1 MPPKQMPSGDP
12 PPGSDGA
19 SLVEEWGGDVKAF
32 LERCKPRPRP
42 TSCDG
47 PMTTHAGHVRQI
59 ASAAG
64 IVSLATL
71 VSRILG
77 FVRDMAIAWLFGAGM
92 MADAFFAAFR
102 IPSTLR
108 ELLGEGALSAAFI
121 PTFTR
126 TATRE
131 GRQAAWDLASA
142 VMGSLLVVL
151 TGVSI
156 IGVILAPQIAHLLVP
171 SFDQVPGKMS
181 LTIHLLRIMFP
192 YILLVGLA
200 AFFMAILNSLGH
212 FLTPALSP
220 AVLNIAMI
228 AAALLIAPRAS
239 NPVLPLGVALLVGG
253 AAQFLIQLPPA
264 WARGWRLRLRVAPAD
279 PRVWEI
285 ARLMAPGV
293 AGLSI
298 TQVNVFIGLSL
309 ASFLAQGS
317 VAALSYAFRL
327 VQFPL
332 GVIGV
337 AIATG
342 AFPVMA
348 ASFVEKAVGEMKG
361 ALRGS
366 LRLAIFLTLPATVG
380 LAVFRLPILHVLF
393 ERGAFTRPVTMLTA
407 QILLAYTLGLMF
419 YVSNRIMTPA
429 FYAMH
434 DTRTPVAT
442 GMMAVGVN
450 IAASLLFMSPLG
462 APGLALATAVSSVSN
477 SILLFTH
484 LRRRIGPL
492 GMGGMVWPAAKVAL
506 ACLPLTAWGM
516 LAQRWL
522 DILSMSRTALKVLAL
537 CGDVGVGIAL
547 FAVTAAALR
556 CEEFAWALALLR
568 RPRAGQPTG
577 DVASFP
583 LE

>member
-1 MPPKQMPSGDP
+1 MS
-12 PPGSDGA
+12 
-19 SLVEEWGGDVKAF
+19 
-32 LERCKPRPRP
+32 
-42 TSCDG
+42 
-47 PMTTHAGHVRQI
+47 THAGQVRQI

-71 VSRILG
+71 VSRLLG
-77 FVRDMAIAWLFGAGM
+77 FVRDMAIAWLLGAGM

-102 IPSTLR
+102 IPGTLR

-142 VMGSLLVVL
+142 VLGTLVVVL
-151 TGVSI
+151 AGVTI
-156 IGVILAPQIAHLLVP
+156 IGVILAPEIVLVLVP
-171 SFDQVPGKMS
+171 SFAKVPGKMP

-192 YILLVGLA
+192 YVFLVGLA

-228 AAALLIAPRAS
+228 AAALLIAPHAS
-239 NPVLPLGVALLVGG
+239 NPVIPLGVALLVGG
-253 AAQFLIQLPPA
+253 AGQCLIQLPPA
-264 WARGWRLRLRVAPAD
+264 WARGWRPRLHLAPAD
-279 PRVWEI
+279 PRVREI

-298 TQVNVFIGLSL
+298 IQINVFVGLSL

-332 GVIGV
+332 GLIGV

-348 ASFVEKAVGEMKG
+348 ASFVKEALGEIKG
-361 ALRGS
+361 ALQGS
-366 LRLAIFLTLPATVG
+366 LRLAIFLTVPAMVG
-380 LAVFRLPILHVLF
+380 LAVFRLPILHILF
-393 ERGAFTRPVTMLTA
+393 ERGAFTRPVTVLTA

-434 DTRTPVAT
+434 DTRTPVTT

-450 IAASLLFMSPLG
+450 IAASILLMRPLG
-462 APGLALATAVSSVSN
+462 AAGLALATAVSSVSN
-477 SILLFTH
+477 CVLLFTR

-492 GMGGMVWPAAKVAL
+492 GMGRLVIPAAKVAL
-506 ACLPLTAWGM
+506 ACLPMAGWGI
-516 LAQRWL
+516 LAQHWL
-522 DILSMSRTALKVLAL
+522 DILSMSRTLLKVLAL
-537 CGDVGVGIAL
+537 CGDVGVAIAV
-547 FAVTAAALR
+547 FAMTAAALR
-556 CEEFAWALALLR
+556 CEEFDWALALLR
-568 RPRAGQPTG
+568 RLRSGGVTS

-583 LE
+583 SD